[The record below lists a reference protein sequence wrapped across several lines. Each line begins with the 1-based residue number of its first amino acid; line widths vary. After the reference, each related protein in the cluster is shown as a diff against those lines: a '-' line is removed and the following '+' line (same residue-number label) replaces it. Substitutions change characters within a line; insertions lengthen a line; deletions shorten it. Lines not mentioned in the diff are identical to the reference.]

1 MLELSKLV
9 LQKVSFDRNLFKKE
23 LGKSLKWIKKDERN
37 QLKNWVMSKYGNSFK
52 KEITQV
58 FSQVA

>member
-1 MLELSKLV
+1 MLELSKLI

-23 LGKSLKWIKKDERN
+23 LGKSLKWIKKDERT

-58 FSQVA
+58 FSQAS